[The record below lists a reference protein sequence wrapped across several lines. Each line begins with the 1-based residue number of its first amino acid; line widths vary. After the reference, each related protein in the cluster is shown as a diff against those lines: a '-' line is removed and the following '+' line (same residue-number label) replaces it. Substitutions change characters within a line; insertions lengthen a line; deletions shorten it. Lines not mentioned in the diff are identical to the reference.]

1 MKVIIVGAGEVGFHI
16 AHRLASERKEVVV
29 IDRNPEALKR
39 FSELLDVPWLE
50 GSGANPKM
58 PEEAEIR
65 GPEFRRK

>member
-1 MKVIIVGAGEVGFHI
+1 MEVIIVGAGEVGFHI

-29 IDRNPEALKR
+29 IDRNPEALNR
-39 FSELLDVPWLE
+39 FSELLDVQWLE

-58 PEEAEIR
+58 LEEAEIR

>member
-1 MKVIIVGAGEVGFHI
+1 VKVIIVGAGEVGFHI

-29 IDRNPEALKR
+29 IDRNPEVLKR
-39 FSELLDVPWLE
+39 FSEWLDVQWLE

-65 GPEFRRK
+65 VPEFWRK